1 MSKGNGVTTK
11 ARTKAPAA
19 TPAAKPSVQPAPAR
33 KQTLKFRT
41 DHLKSSY
48 CNMANV
54 TSTREEV
61 VLNFGVNQN
70 WDQPA
75 DPARE
80 LEVDMQHRVILS
92 PVAARRL
99 SDALTH
105 LMRASALR
113 PGPHGLAL
121 RRPLGARPPR
131 PGARQ
136 RLGPG

>member
-1 MSKGNGVTTK
+1 MTGKKGTAK
-11 ARTKAPAA
+11 AAAAPLKAAAAPATTA
-19 TPAAKPSVQPAPAR
+19 GPVPASAPAR
-33 KQTLKFRT
+33 AAAHQQRLRFRT
-41 DHLKSSY
+41 EHLKSSY

-92 PVAARRL
+92 PFAARRL
-99 SDALTH
+99 SDALTQ
-105 LMRASALR
+105 LMRDYEQR
-113 PGPHGLAL
+113 YGT
-121 RRPLGARPPR
+121 LG
-131 PGARQ
+131 
-136 RLGPG
+136 

>member
-11 ARTKAPAA
+11 ARTKASAA

-41 DHLKSSY
+41 DNLKSSY

-70 WDQPA
+70 WDQPSDTGA
-75 DPARE
+75 ARE
-80 LEVDMQHRVILS
+80 VDIQHRVILS
-92 PVAARRL
+92 PFAAKRL
-99 SDALTH
+99 SDALSQ
-105 LMRASALR
+105 LVRDYEQR
-113 PGPHGLAL
+113 YG
-121 RRPLGARPPR
+121 PLG
-131 PGARQ
+131 
-136 RLGPG
+136 

>member
-41 DHLKSSY
+41 DNLKSSY

-61 VLNFGVNQN
+61 VLNFGVKQS
-70 WDQPA
+70 WDQPSDTGA
-75 DPARE
+75 ARAVEIPPHVIPRPFPA
-80 LEVDMQHRVILS
+80 HRPSESLS
-92 PVAARRL
+92 PPA
-99 SDALTH
+99 
-105 LMRASALR
+105 
-113 PGPHGLAL
+113 
-121 RRPLGARPPR
+121 
-131 PGARQ
+131 
-136 RLGPG
+136 